1 MWRPRMQR
9 VAIFIDGSNLVGNL
23 QKRGWPAFI
32 DLDHLTSKLVKD
44 GRLVYLLY
52 GFSSP
57 HPTKVPESVR
67 IDQQRYHDTLRRMP
81 HISLGEGWRSP
92 PDFDEKA
99 VDVKLAISLVMMA
112 RNNNYDIAYLI
123 TADSDLA
130 PAVDV
135 VRQIGK
141 EVVLVYFW
149 DKDRPKHERR
159 YPHRL
164 AQAATDRIAF
174 KRTWARP
181 YT

>member
-1 MWRPRMQR
+1 MQR

-32 DLDHLTSKLVKD
+32 DLGNLASKLVKD
-44 GRLVYLLY
+44 GHLVHLLY

-57 HPTKVPESVR
+57 HPVKVPKSIQLE
-67 IDQQRYHDTLRRMP
+67 QQRYHDKLRTMP

-92 PDFDEKA
+92 PNFDEKA

-130 PAVDV
+130 PAVDMV
-135 VRQIGK
+135 KQIGK
-141 EVVLVYFW
+141 KVVLVYFW
-149 DKDRPKHERR
+149 DKDRPKDERR

-164 AQAATDRIAF
+164 AQAASDKTPF
-174 KRTWARP
+174 KKKWARP
-181 YT
+181 YN